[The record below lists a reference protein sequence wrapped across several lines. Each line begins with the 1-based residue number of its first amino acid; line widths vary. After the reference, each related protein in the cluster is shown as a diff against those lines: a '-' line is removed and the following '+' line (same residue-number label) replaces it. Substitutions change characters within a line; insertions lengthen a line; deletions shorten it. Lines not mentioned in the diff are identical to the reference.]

1 MCMLSKILIF
11 HISLILH
18 ITEILLKLS
27 LRTKRLDRE
36 LLSKKLMVSHFMT
49 LIPILNN
56 SVHQRTIE
64 TE

>member
-1 MCMLSKILIF
+1 MLSKILIF

-49 LIPILNN
+49 LIPIK
-56 SVHQRTIE
+56 
-64 TE
+64 